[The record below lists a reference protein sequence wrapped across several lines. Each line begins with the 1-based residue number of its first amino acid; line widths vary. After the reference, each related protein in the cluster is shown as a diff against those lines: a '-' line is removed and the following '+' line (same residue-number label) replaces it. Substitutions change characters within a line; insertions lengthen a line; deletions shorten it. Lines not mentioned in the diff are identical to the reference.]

1 MVLVGYLASN
11 KLANSKGI
19 ETFRDRLM
27 FDKSNKINY
36 NEYYNSVVNS
46 TLGYIC
52 ICIFILMN
60 VIPALLIAYNCNK
73 NFKIL
78 HLIVAFIF
86 SDVYVFIYAVR
97 RFVYNDKKYCL

>member
-27 FDKSNKINY
+27 FDNSNKINY

-73 NFKIL
+73 NFRDSIL
-78 HLIVAFIF
+78 MNITNIGNTKFNATFF
-86 SDVYVFIYAVR
+86 KVFNQ
-97 RFVYNDKKYCL
+97 F